1 MTMKKK
7 KDTARKKMFPLGAKM
22 IWAAT
27 DEESKKLFAQL
38 LKLRNDYRKAGGIFK
53 KK

>member
-7 KDTARKKMFPLGAKM
+7 KDAARKKMFPLGTKM
-22 IWAAT
+22 VWAPT
-27 DEESKKLFAQL
+27 DEESKKLFDMLMKA
-38 LKLRNDYRKAGGIFK
+38 RAEYRKHGGVFK